1 LVASEITLNT
11 PGVLTTFA
19 GGGGFLGADEVNQVN
34 YGAML
39 QIWVEDTF
47 LSEEYE
53 MKLEEVY
60 PVDDLFEAK
69 ADISKALR
77 AYLPEPYF
85 PAPSLVHPAR
95 MLGTFKRFTI
105 KAAERYGSPLETFGL
120 VRAEGRFCY
129 LAGRSEVARTN
140 DPDWEDQLLDGDGKQ
155 RFLTNWPNL
164 TRNTCKRVA
173 VDQREFLSMVV
184 VEDTLHLR
192 LKADV
197 YFTDYTMQTMANLDT
212 YLGEDEVVRG
222 EVVIF
227 PVGVGQQGIEDMA
240 PTKTIDFYC
249 VYVTDNAN
257 TQLTERRWFTVDRE
271 HRHHYR
277 QFHYLNTMGG
287 IDTLAVFGQR
297 AEEVVVGMERTNRYV
312 PMLPD
317 GITDARD
324 NTDVLNTVT
333 VNFDVGSEHLHQ
345 DELEALRD
353 LVASER
359 IVERVGAEHWPVQVL
374 DSKMKLGN
382 EADHK
387 GPVRLKYR
395 YALRNTANTLQQ

>member
-1 LVASEITLNT
+1 
-11 PGVLTTFA
+11 
-19 GGGGFLGADEVNQVN
+19 
-34 YGAML
+34 
-39 QIWVEDTF
+39 
-47 LSEEYE
+47 
-53 MKLEEVY
+53 
-60 PVDDLFEAK
+60 
-69 ADISKALR
+69 
-77 AYLPEPYF
+77 
-85 PAPSLVHPAR
+85 
-95 MLGTFKRFTI
+95 
-105 KAAERYGSPLETFGL
+105 
-120 VRAEGRFCY
+120 
-129 LAGRSEVARTN
+129 
-140 DPDWEDQLLDGDGKQ
+140 
-155 RFLTNWPNL
+155 
-164 TRNTCKRVA
+164 
-173 VDQREFLSMVV
+173 
-184 VEDTLHLR
+184 
-192 LKADV
+192 
-197 YFTDYTMQTMANLDT
+197 MANLDT

-240 PTKTIDFYC
+240 PTKTIDFYS